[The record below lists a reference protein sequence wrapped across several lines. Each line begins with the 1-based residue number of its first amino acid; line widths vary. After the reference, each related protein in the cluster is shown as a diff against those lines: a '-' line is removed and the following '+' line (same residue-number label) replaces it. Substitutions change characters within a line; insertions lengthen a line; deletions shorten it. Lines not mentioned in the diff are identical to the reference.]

1 MINGRGGKTGAGASV
16 MLQDNSKYKQKNNS
30 SVMGASSTR
39 SKQIKASKS
48 LKQFS
53 WVKVQIGD
61 PEKIA

>member
-16 MLQDNSKYKQKNNS
+16 MLQDNKYKQKNNA

-48 LKQFS
+48 LKQFF